1 MTLPQI
7 IVDLLTL
14 LFDMAVPAA
23 ICTMVLAGI
32 ALRQEGGVN
41 FQTGGR
47 FQRWVLWSV
56 ILLTLPQ
63 FLSWFAAQG
72 ITMPAQ
78 GGGIS
83 SAWVASLQTSF
94 SGFVSNVVVAKLIP
108 VLAAFCV
115 LKAALDAAEGQSPL
129 PSVIAGLFLLSVSGT
144 VQLDA
149 ELEQRIGVCNYGHAD
164 IGMELSCRDHPAGGG
179 RFGHRG
185 SNFQLCAPSAFH
197 AAGGIGSGVLERFGH
212 LAAGSGHGRLMRIG
226 GDPVNLSNGLLNL
239 TNWLGNVIMPTMAGL
254 FAAAAIYRFS
264 KGHPYS
270 TPRVRST
277 GFADVLWVVARDGVV
292 Q

>member
-56 ILLTLPQ
+56 LLLTLPQ
-63 FLSWFAAQG
+63 FLSWFTAQG

-78 GGGIS
+78 GGGIG

-94 SGFVSNVVVAKLIP
+94 SGFVSNVVVTKLIP

-129 PSVIAGLFLLSVSGT
+129 ASIIAGIFLLSVSGT
-144 VQLDA
+144 VQLMQSWNSGSEFATTDMLTSA
-149 ELEQRIGVCNYGHAD
+149 WNFL
-164 IGMELSCRDHPAGGG
+164 AGTI
-179 RFGHRG
+179 
-185 SNFQLCAPSAFH
+185 LPE
-197 AAGGIGSGVLERFGH
+197 AAG
-212 LAAGSGHGRLMRIG
+212 LAVVGAIFNYARHRPFMPLVGTGLAF
-226 GDPVNLSNGLLNL
+226 LSVSAIWQL
-239 TNWLGNVIMPTMAGL
+239 IQAMAG
-254 FAAAAIYRFS
+254 
-264 KGHPYS
+264 
-270 TPRVRST
+270 
-277 GFADVLWVVARDGVV
+277 
-292 Q
+292 

>member
-1 MTLPQI
+1 MTLPPI

-14 LFDMAVPAA
+14 LFDLAVPSA

-47 FQRWVLWSV
+47 FQRWMLWSV

-78 GGGIS
+78 GGGIG

-94 SGFVSNVVVAKLIP
+94 SGFVSNVVAAKLIP
-108 VLAAFCV
+108 LLAAFCV

-129 PSVIAGLFLLSVSGT
+129 ASIIAGLFLLSVSGT
-144 VQLDA
+144 VQLMQSWNSGSEFATTDMLTSA
-149 ELEQRIGVCNYGHAD
+149 WNFL
-164 IGMELSCRDHPAGGG
+164 AGTI
-179 RFGHRG
+179 
-185 SNFQLCAPSAFH
+185 LPE
-197 AAGGIGSGVLERFGH
+197 AAGLAIVGAIFNYARHRPFMPLVGSG
-212 LAAGSGHGRLMRIG
+212 LAF
-226 GDPVNLSNGLLNL
+226 LSVSAIWQL
-239 TNWLGNVIMPTMAGL
+239 VQAMAG
-254 FAAAAIYRFS
+254 
-264 KGHPYS
+264 
-270 TPRVRST
+270 
-277 GFADVLWVVARDGVV
+277 
-292 Q
+292 

>member
-14 LFDMAVPAA
+14 LFELAVPAA
-23 ICTMVLAGI
+23 VCTMVLAGI

-41 FQTGGR
+41 FQIGGR
-47 FQRWVLWSV
+47 FQRWMLWSV

-78 GGGIS
+78 GGGIG

-129 PSVIAGLFLLSVSGT
+129 ASIIAGLFLLSVSGT
-144 VQLDA
+144 VQLMQSWNSGSEFATTDMLTSA
-149 ELEQRIGVCNYGHAD
+149 WNFL
-164 IGMELSCRDHPAGGG
+164 AGTI
-179 RFGHRG
+179 
-185 SNFQLCAPSAFH
+185 LPE
-197 AAGGIGSGVLERFGH
+197 AAGLAIVGAIFNYARHRPFMPLVGSG
-212 LAAGSGHGRLMRIG
+212 LAF
-226 GDPVNLSNGLLNL
+226 LSVSAIWKL
-239 TNWLGNVIMPTMAGL
+239 VQAMAG
-254 FAAAAIYRFS
+254 
-264 KGHPYS
+264 
-270 TPRVRST
+270 
-277 GFADVLWVVARDGVV
+277 
-292 Q
+292 

>member
-1 MTLPQI
+1 MTMPQI
-7 IVDLLTL
+7 ILDLLTL
-14 LFDMAVPAA
+14 LFNMAVPAA

-56 ILLTLPQ
+56 VLLTLPQ

-78 GGGIS
+78 GGGIG

-129 PSVIAGLFLLSVSGT
+129 GSIIAGLFLLSVSGT
-144 VQLDA
+144 VQLMQSWNSGSEFATTDMLTSA
-149 ELEQRIGVCNYGHAD
+149 WNFL
-164 IGMELSCRDHPAGGG
+164 AGTI
-179 RFGHRG
+179 
-185 SNFQLCAPSAFH
+185 LPE
-197 AAGGIGSGVLERFGH
+197 AAGLAIVGAIFNYARHRPFMPLVGSG
-212 LAAGSGHGRLMRIG
+212 LAF
-226 GDPVNLSNGLLNL
+226 LSVSAIWQL
-239 TNWLGNVIMPTMAGL
+239 VRAMAG
-254 FAAAAIYRFS
+254 
-264 KGHPYS
+264 
-270 TPRVRST
+270 
-277 GFADVLWVVARDGVV
+277 
-292 Q
+292 